1 MEDNSLYVRGKFINK
16 LSEKV
21 SELNNHFALLGKVDK
36 KIAKKS
42 FVQKG
47 GNGADLKALQVE
59 ALRKKLQVDQQN
71 KKLGE
76 AIENAKA
83 LTTKLDE
90 LNAGLKSIEATI
102 QGIDVKQ
109 QDLSG
114 IKGPDVAMHSEKFMK
129 ALAEDTDP
137 DSTGFV
143 DEELAEYKKILE
155 ELKKSLEGKYLWR

>member
-114 IKGPDVAMHSEKFMK
+114 IKGPDVAMHSEKFMQH
-129 ALAEDTDP
+129 LENLDEDPQDIA
-137 DSTGFV
+137 
-143 DEELAEYKKILE
+143 EELDAYKQILA